1 MIIHG
6 GAVFFA
12 SLWGSEGLAKAERSD
27 RVAVG
32 KIFFFFKS
40 QPVATPYL
48 TVTQPI
54 ARSGTIANSTLLIDS
69 FPQALAGLHHQ
80 KSNPTTTPLPYR
92 KTSKLPPPTPPGTAE
107 KIVARMS
114 CRPSVFTSQVCSSQL
129 PFAAAEE
136 SSPRFVLISE
146 KDR

>member
-1 MIIHG
+1 MGVQYFLRHFG
-6 GAVFFA
+6 DRKG
-12 SLWGSEGLAKAERSD
+12 LQKPRDQTELRWGKS
-27 RVAVG
+27 
-32 KIFFFFKS
+32 FFFFKS